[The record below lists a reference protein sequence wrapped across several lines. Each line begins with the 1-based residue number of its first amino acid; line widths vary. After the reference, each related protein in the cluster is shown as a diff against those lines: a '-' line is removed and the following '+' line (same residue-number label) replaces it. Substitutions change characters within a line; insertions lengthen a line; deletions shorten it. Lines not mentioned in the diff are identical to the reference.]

1 MMTIMIYQSIIFSST
16 AEMGFYTF
24 ELHKSIRKVVHLLRN
39 ILFTQ
44 FVWA

>member
-1 MMTIMIYQSIIFSST
+1 MTIMIYQSIIFSST
-16 AEMGFYTF
+16 AEMGNTF